1 MNGSKALVSVIIPV
15 YNTEEYLEECLD
27 SVCNQTLGDIEIICI
42 DDASNDSSSEILERY
57 ARNDDRIIL
66 LKNKFNQ
73 GQSIS
78 RNKGLEIATG
88 EYITFLDSDDLMEH
102 SAYEKLYDFAHD
114 YNHDMVVFDAVRFND
129 EGVEWKSVL
138 HSKAG
143 YDRVYIQTNVFEHK
157 NLIYDTSISK
167 FIKKDFL
174 DENNF
179 KFIENVLYEDL
190 LFSMEVLCAS
200 KSLGVFPDVKYY
212 WRVRYGYKKSVT
224 QSVSEV
230 KNLKDRI
237 TIINKTLD
245 ILNSNRRNKSLVN
258 VYYLKLAEI
267 DILQFINQLDSC
279 SQEFKR
285 VMCKEV
291 KPLVLN
297 FPIEVFDKLEGMDR
311 VKYILFLNDQWD
323 NLISLII
330 SHKQLNDEI
339 KDLKASNR
347 KLYKS
352 LKKKGDQLNKQRNV
366 NYVLGNNYE
375 LNQENKA
382 LKREIKVIKSK
393 KGWLKYKT
401 NNIYLRLFK
410 KI

>member
-1 MNGSKALVSVIIPV
+1 M
-15 YNTEEYLEECLD
+15 
-27 SVCNQTLGDIEIICI
+27 
-42 DDASNDSSSEILERY
+42 
-57 ARNDDRIIL
+57 
-66 LKNKFNQ
+66 
-73 GQSIS
+73 
-78 RNKGLEIATG
+78 
-88 EYITFLDSDDLMEH
+88 
-102 SAYEKLYDFAHD
+102 
-114 YNHDMVVFDAVRFND
+114 
-129 EGVEWKSVL
+129 
-138 HSKAG
+138 
-143 YDRVYIQTNVFEHK
+143 
-157 NLIYDTSISK
+157 
-167 FIKKDFL
+167 
-174 DENNF
+174 
-179 KFIENVLYEDL
+179 
-190 LFSMEVLCAS
+190 
-200 KSLGVFPDVKYY
+200 
-212 WRVRYGYKKSVT
+212 
-224 QSVSEV
+224 
-230 KNLKDRI
+230 
-237 TIINKTLD
+237 D

-352 LKKKGDQLNKQRNV
+352 LKKKRDQLNKQRNV

-382 LKREIKVIKSK
+382 LKREIKVIKST